1 MDKELMN
8 QLPEE
13 ENEAAQA
20 PADTEETVAEEAAE
34 TAEETVCEEAES
46 EAEEIEEYEICPICE
61 TGRIF
66 DGKSYCEEC
75 EAVMLKRKPP
85 FLAWI
90 CGAAVVILS
99 IFALIAVF
107 LISAPAIQVI
117 KGDIAAKNNSW
128 YTAYVEYN
136 EVDSVINEINSILGT
151 SELNGF
157 IQAGSD
163 VRVKLVEAYGKSTDP
178 INAYSLASH
187 YFTDEEIEKHPSLR
201 EYKFMNTAYNTS
213 YEAVSGVLD
222 YMMQDGSTYEAT
234 ISKLEENRGK
244 EGVEDVLIDYF
255 SAAAASYFN
264 IPVEEQIA
272 CFEKIDETAKKSD
285 KDYRWLYYVD
295 YAKLLTQAGMTDEAN
310 RLSDEMIA
318 ENNNADDYYSLK
330 LKAFLSADDFDGAEK
345 VIEDFKV
352 YNEGYNSAY
361 VMEIALMRSKGELD
375 KALELCTEALESYGT
390 SPELY
395 RQRALIYLLQGKYD
409 EAYEEAFA
417 ANSTAYNLYYYYGDS
432 SAYSV
437 ELDHTVY
444 VCTYLC
450 DKLGKRD
457 TENAIYL
464 KEILAQFEG
473 VDFSDEVASIISG
486 EKTVQQVLTEGVCDL
501 V

>member
-99 IFALIAVF
+99 VFALIAVF

-163 VRVKLVEAYGKSTDP
+163 VRVKLVEAYGKSADP

-234 ISKLEENRGK
+234 ISKLEENRG
-244 EGVEDVLIDYF
+244 
-255 SAAAASYFN
+255 
-264 IPVEEQIA
+264 
-272 CFEKIDETAKKSD
+272 
-285 KDYRWLYYVD
+285 
-295 YAKLLTQAGMTDEAN
+295 
-310 RLSDEMIA
+310 
-318 ENNNADDYYSLK
+318 
-330 LKAFLSADDFDGAEK
+330 
-345 VIEDFKV
+345 
-352 YNEGYNSAY
+352 
-361 VMEIALMRSKGELD
+361 
-375 KALELCTEALESYGT
+375 
-390 SPELY
+390 
-395 RQRALIYLLQGKYD
+395 
-409 EAYEEAFA
+409 
-417 ANSTAYNLYYYYGDS
+417 
-432 SAYSV
+432 
-437 ELDHTVY
+437 
-444 VCTYLC
+444 
-450 DKLGKRD
+450 
-457 TENAIYL
+457 
-464 KEILAQFEG
+464 
-473 VDFSDEVASIISG
+473 
-486 EKTVQQVLTEGVCDL
+486 
-501 V
+501 